1 MLIEGGAPQVQVL
14 FSVPKRRFPLAVHR
28 NLLKRRMR
36 ESYRLQ
42 KGELRYPGLEGKPH
56 GLVVA
61 IQYVSNERLDYAFL
75 RTKIAAVLKRLQ
87 DEVR

>member
-1 MLIEGGAPQVQVL
+1 MRIEGGAQQVQVL

-42 KGELRYPGLEGKPH
+42 KSELLYPGLAGKPY
-56 GLVVA
+56 GLAVA
-61 IQYVSNERLDYAFL
+61 IQYVSNEQLDYAFL
-75 RTKIAAVLKRLQ
+75 SLKMAAVLKRLQ
-87 DEVR
+87 DEVQ